1 MGDKLGIALNE
12 ASTWRGLVYL
22 AMAFGI
28 QVSPEQQGAIV
39 TAGLAVAAAIG
50 LFTKR
55 NTSAKSEP

>member
-1 MGDKLGIALNE
+1 MGDKFGIAWNE
-12 ASTWRGLVYL
+12 ASTYRGLVYL

-39 TAGLAVAAAIG
+39 TAGLAVAAAVG

-55 NTSAKSEP
+55 SSKKDTQP